1 MKPLPKVRR
10 TIIIEYFKHIV
21 SSVGLRKR
29 MTVMLTSWFIFTC
42 DSCILWLRFDCDV
55 CFDVLSCFFDHPSI
69 DSSQKMPLH
78 PFEKDVLMFR
88 LIKKVL
94 SVDVTEQHPLNGPG
108 ANGIHEELL
117 EQKNKT
123 QMNRCPISQLLQ
135 NIGENNRIHV

>member
-10 TIIIEYFKHIV
+10 TIIIEYFKHIL

-29 MTVMLTSWFIFTC
+29 MM
-42 DSCILWLRFDCDV
+42 SCSPRGLYSPVTHVYFLLRFDCDV
-55 CFDVLSCFFDHPSI
+55 CFEVLSYFFDHPSI

-94 SVDVTEQHPLNGPG
+94 SVGVT
-108 ANGIHEELL
+108 
-117 EQKNKT
+117 K
-123 QMNRCPISQLLQ
+123 
-135 NIGENNRIHV
+135 